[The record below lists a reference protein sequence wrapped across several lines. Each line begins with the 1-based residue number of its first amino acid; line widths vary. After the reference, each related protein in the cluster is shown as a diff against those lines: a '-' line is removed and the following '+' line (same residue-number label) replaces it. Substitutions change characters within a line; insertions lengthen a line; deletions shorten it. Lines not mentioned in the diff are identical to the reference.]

1 MDPID
6 ILNEYKTD
14 IQQLFRSELRI
25 LILLALYGSDKSLKE
40 LEIITGRAPT
50 SIITKTKLWIDYGF
64 VQKSNNGYI
73 LTTAGH
79 ITTLHLISLIK
90 LINVHTEGNY
100 LEKRH
105 NITHIEDD
113 TSDLIRFYLYNKEI
127 TNSILRSNILL
138 NILLS
143 LEDGKKTQDSLKDII
158 DCTSP
163 VLTSKIRQLETYS
176 LIKKDLNCFSLTS
189 NGVEIKEEIK
199 KFIVTVA
206 AMIKH
211 KIYWKMH
218 IIDELPDFALYSL
231 GNFICTKEVHDTPEE
246 PFKNYENWMMIIN
259 ECEYLHSVS
268 NYIIPGVAEA
278 IAKKVYASV
287 PMEIIISGQVAQ
299 KILEDPYIEHMKD
312 LGKYPHMQIYVIDI
326 PRSVS
331 FTITDKCFTIKFSMK
346 NPDYFDTSSGLVS
359 RSEEAREWGERLFQ
373 HYKSDAVP
381 FPEYYKQQL
390 NE

>member
-1 MDPID
+1 MDPIE
-6 ILNEYKTD
+6 ILNEYRTD

-73 LTTAGH
+73 MTTAGH

-100 LEKRH
+100 LENSHK
-105 NITHIEDD
+105 ITHIEDD

-143 LEDGKKTQDSLKDII
+143 FEDGKKTQDSLKDII

-176 LIKKDLNCFSLTS
+176 LIKKDLNSFSLTS

-199 KFIVTVA
+199 KLIVTVA
-206 AMIKH
+206 ILIKH
-211 KIYWKMH
+211 KNYWKTH
-218 IIDELPDFALYSL
+218 IIDELPDFALYRL
-231 GNFICTKEVHDTPEE
+231 GDIISTKEVHDTPEE
-246 PFKNYENWMMIIN
+246 PFKNYENWMTIIK
-259 ECEYLHSVS
+259 EAEYLHSIS
-268 NYIIPGVAEA
+268 NYTIPGVAKV
-278 IAKKVYASV
+278 IAEKFFESA
-287 PMEIIISGQVAQ
+287 PMEIVVSRQVAQ
-299 KILEDPYIEHMKD
+299 KLSEEPYIRFMKD
-312 LGKYPHMQIYVIDI
+312 LGKFPHVQVYVYDI
-326 PRSVS
+326 PRTVS

-373 HYKSDAVP
+373 HYKFDAVP
-381 FPEYYKQQL
+381 LPEYYKQQL